1 MKPGF
6 SERLQKAMNER
17 GLSNY
22 KLAKLMNS
30 SPSTIANYL
39 NGATTPSSSK
49 LKTLA
54 KCLRINTKWLSEGV
68 GELTK
73 SNDCYDDKIKQNLDI
88 VIEPRVLEK
97 NKTIPFWN
105 LPVSAGKG
113 INEIVGSNKPDGFVK
128 GLPGADIA
136 ENILPVNGA
145 SMEPEVSNG
154 AIIGVRKMD
163 NWESLNT
170 ERIYLII
177 TQDDRMIKRIEH
189 DEEDKDI
196 LWCVSPNYP
205 RFKVYKTDIIE
216 IQRVCFVY
224 NPK

>member
-1 MKPGF
+1 MDRDMFDFKAF
-6 SERLQKAMNER
+6 SKENKMTQAEAAKYFGCNQSFISHIER
-17 GLSNY
+17 GENEIPE
-22 KLAKLMNS
+22 KF
-30 SPSTIANYL
+30 I
-39 NGATTPSSSK
+39 SK
-49 LKTLA
+49 ILDDPNIK
-54 KCLRINTKWLSEGV
+54 NPDFE
-68 GELTK
+68 
-73 SNDCYDDKIKQNLDI
+73 NDKAQS
-88 VIEPRVLEK
+88 
-97 NKTIPFWN
+97 IPFWN
-105 LPVSAGKG
+105 LPVSAGKS
-113 INEIVGSNKPDGFVK
+113 INQVVGANKPDGFIK

-145 SMEPEVSNG
+145 SMEPEVTNG

>member
-1 MKPGF
+1 MKDIRLRISKIM
-6 SERLQKAMNER
+6 SEK
-17 GLSNY
+17 
-22 KLAKLMNS
+22 KLNNS
-30 SPSTIANYL
+30 SLGKIVGYSDVAIGKIVKGT
-39 NGATTPSSSK
+39 SK
-49 LKTLA
+49 PKFEIIQ
-54 KCLRINTKWLSEGV
+54 KISEHFPDINTNWL
-68 GELTK
+68 LTGK
-73 SNDCYDDKIKQNLDI
+73 GTMLKKQNQSTDI
-88 VIEPRVLEK
+88 E
-97 NKTIPFWN
+97 NTIPFWN
-105 LPVSAGKG
+105 LPVSAGKS
-113 INEIVGSNKPDGFVK
+113 INQVVGANKPDGFIK

-189 DEEDKDI
+189 DEENHDI